1 MKYSLNNLCTALT
14 EGSFHVEA
22 TIFPTFLENAG
33 RLKIKDGGQDRK
45 IDEWK

>member
-1 MKYSLNNLCTALT
+1 MTYSLDNLCTALT

-33 RLKIKDGGQDRK
+33 RLKIKVFDKDEGQDM
-45 IDEWK
+45 